1 MKQYKKIAVCL
12 FAICFAFA
20 LTACNDSDPDEFTS
34 LQSFEYHFFPE
45 EYEEEYSEYE
55 KVITL
60 EADTDYQFKVDAA
73 CESGTIE
80 IGHTYENAEEKM
92 YIVNSSAPCNDKINI
107 PANTTETAYFTITI
121 DPETKGDVCSRSI
134 NTITIDNQAVY
145 SLTVVCNFGLKQ
157 RSIIV

>member
-12 FAICFAFA
+12 LAICFAFA
-20 LTACNDSDPDEFTS
+20 LTACNNSNQDEFTS

-60 EADTDYQFKVDAA
+60 EADTDYQFKVDAT

-80 IGHTYENAEEKM
+80 ISLTYENAEEKM

-107 PANTTETAYFTITI
+107 PANTTETACFSITI
-121 DPETKGDVCSRSI
+121 VPETKGDV
-134 NTITIDNQAVY
+134 VVEV
-145 SLTVVCNFGLKQ
+145 LT
-157 RSIIV
+157 R

>member
-12 FAICFAFA
+12 LAICFAFA
-20 LTACNDSDPDEFTS
+20 LTACNNSDQDEFTS

-45 EYEEEYSEYE
+45 EYEEEYREYE

-60 EADTDYQFKVDAA
+60 EADMDYQFKVDAA

-80 IGHTYENAEEKM
+80 ISLTYENAEEKM

-107 PANTTETAYFTITI
+107 PANTTETACFTITI
-121 DPETKGDVCSRSI
+121 VPETKGDV
-134 NTITIDNQAVY
+134 VVEV
-145 SLTVVCNFGLKQ
+145 LT
-157 RSIIV
+157 R

>member
-60 EADTDYQFKVDAA
+60 EADTDYQFKVDAT

-80 IGHTYENAEEKM
+80 ISLTYENAEEKM

-107 PANTTETAYFTITI
+107 PANTTETACFSITI
-121 DPETKGDVCSRSI
+121 VPETKGDV
-134 NTITIDNQAVY
+134 VVEV
-145 SLTVVCNFGLKQ
+145 LT
-157 RSIIV
+157 R

>member
-60 EADTDYQFKVDAA
+60 EADTDYQFKVDTT

-80 IGHTYENAEEKM
+80 ISLTYENAEEKM

-107 PANTTETAYFTITI
+107 PANTTETACFSITI
-121 DPETKGDVCSRSI
+121 VPETKGDV
-134 NTITIDNQAVY
+134 AVEV
-145 SLTVVCNFGLKQ
+145 LT
-157 RSIIV
+157 R

>member
-60 EADTDYQFKVDAA
+60 EAYTDYQFKVDAA

-80 IGHTYENAEEKM
+80 ISLTYENAEEKM

-107 PANTTETAYFTITI
+107 PANTTETACFTITI
-121 DPETKGDVCSRSI
+121 VPETKGDV
-134 NTITIDNQAVY
+134 AVEV
-145 SLTVVCNFGLKQ
+145 LT
-157 RSIIV
+157 R

>member
-45 EYEEEYSEYE
+45 EYEEEYNEYE

-60 EADTDYQFKVDAA
+60 EADTDYQFKVDAT

-80 IGHTYENAEEKM
+80 ISLTYENAEEKM

-107 PANTTETAYFTITI
+107 PANTTETACFTITI
-121 DPETKGDVCSRSI
+121 VPETKGDV
-134 NTITIDNQAVY
+134 AVEV
-145 SLTVVCNFGLKQ
+145 LT
-157 RSIIV
+157 R

>member
-60 EADTDYQFKVDAA
+60 EADTDYQFKVDAT

-80 IGHTYENAEEKM
+80 ISLTYENAEEKM

-107 PANTTETAYFTITI
+107 PANTTETACFTITI
-121 DPETKGDVCSRSI
+121 VPETKGDV
-134 NTITIDNQAVY
+134 VVEV
-145 SLTVVCNFGLKQ
+145 LT
-157 RSIIV
+157 R

>member
-12 FAICFAFA
+12 LAICFAFA
-20 LTACNDSDPDEFTS
+20 LTACNNSDQDEFTS

-60 EADTDYQFKVDAA
+60 EADTDYQFKVDAT

-80 IGHTYENAEEKM
+80 ISLTYENAEEKM

-107 PANTTETAYFTITI
+107 PANTTETACFSITI
-121 DPETKGDVCSRSI
+121 VPETKGDV
-134 NTITIDNQAVY
+134 AVEV
-145 SLTVVCNFGLKQ
+145 LT
-157 RSIIV
+157 R